1 MVPAPISPSEKSLG
15 CTNLALTQKG
25 LGMLEISATFL
36 IVAFFLYYAW
46 PWLWHI
52 ATTLAL
58 SFLVYYIVLP
68 LFWQSQ
74 SWQDLKGWLQQ
85 LQLTR
90 QSASASSMPSDRLY
104 VSPLRTQESR
114 DHFEALGR
122 EEYPRPYP
130 RPILVDRSRGYD
142 VFRWKEDCWFLRH
155 NEEPYR
161 YLCVV
166 DGRLQW
172 CWPARPNASAEPCRS
187 PDTKEDGWCWKNGV
201 G

>member
-1 MVPAPISPSEKSLG
+1 MVELIATILVV
-15 CTNLALTQKG
+15 G
-25 LGMLEISATFL
+25 L
-36 IVAFFLYYAW
+36 FLYYAW
-46 PWLWHI
+46 PFLWHI
-52 ATTLAL
+52 ATTLATA
-58 SFLVYYIVLP
+58 FLVYYIVLP

-90 QSASASSMPSDRLY
+90 LSASASSMPSDRLY
-104 VSPLRTQESR
+104 VSPRPTQESR

-122 EEYPRPYP
+122 EEYPRPNP
-130 RPILVDRSRGYD
+130 RPILLDRRRGVD
-142 VFRWKEDCWFLRH
+142 VFGWKGECWFLRH

>member
-1 MVPAPISPSEKSLG
+1 MVEL
-15 CTNLALTQKG
+15 LATILVVG
-25 LGMLEISATFL
+25 
-36 IVAFFLYYAW
+36 FFLYYAW

-74 SWQDLKGWLQQ
+74 SWQDLKAWAQQ
-85 LQLTR
+85 FELPQK
-90 QSASASSMPSDRLY
+90 ASAMPSDRLY

-130 RPILVDRSRGYD
+130 RPILLDRSRGYD
-142 VFRWKEDCWFLRH
+142 VFRWKGDCWFLRH

-166 DGRLQW
+166 DGKLQW

-187 PDTKEDGWCWKNGV
+187 PDTKEDGWCWRNEVTYRDVPAVKRS
-201 G
+201 